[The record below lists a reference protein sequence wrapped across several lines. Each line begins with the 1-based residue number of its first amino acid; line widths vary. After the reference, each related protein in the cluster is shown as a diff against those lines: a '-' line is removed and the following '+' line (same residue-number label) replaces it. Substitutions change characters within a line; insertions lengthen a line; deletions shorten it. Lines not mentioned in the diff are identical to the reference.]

1 MPAATS
7 AVLSPVAGY
16 REEHPAVP
24 AIDEVARGSFYYRE
38 PPAIPGRGYV
48 AASLEAALRAFS
60 RSSTFEEG
68 CLMAVNP
75 GEDADTTGAIYG
87 VSAIPADWLSCL
99 AKRDLI
105 EFYHASEQSFSPTIP
120 ATIRRRQRRRR
131 ALRDSSKSTSPA
143 MTVPTAPIPVQTA

>member
-16 REEHPAVP
+16 REEHPPVP
-24 AIDEVARGSFYYRE
+24 AFDEVARGSFYYGT
-38 PPAIPGRGYV
+38 AGNPGTGCYV

-105 EFYHASEQSFSPTIP
+105 EFYHASELSFSPTIP